1 MATLR
6 LEHKVGER
14 VLGNDPATGKPV
26 SVKIGRYGPLVQLGS
41 SDDEEKPRFASL
53 QKDQSVASITL
64 EEALK
69 LFELPRELGDF
80 EGKPVVV
87 AVGRFGPYVKHDGKY
102 ASIPKDLSPIE
113 LSYDQAC
120 QLILDKRSD
129 EASKVIKT
137 FTEDPELQ
145 VLNGRYGPYISY
157 KKKNY
162 KIPRK
167 KDAASLTLEECRAI
181 IDDDANA
188 TKPAGT
194 ARRRTTRSKS
204 RS

>member
-1 MATLR
+1 M
-6 LEHKVGER
+6 
-14 VLGNDPATGKPV
+14 
-26 SVKIGRYGPLVQLGS
+26 
-41 SDDEEKPRFASL
+41 
-53 QKDQSVASITL
+53 
-64 EEALK
+64 
-69 LFELPRELGDF
+69 
-80 EGKPVVV
+80 

-188 TKPAGT
+188 T
-194 ARRRTTRSKS
+194 RRHSPPPHNP
-204 RS
+204 